1 MQFSFDAIGIIH
13 SCFKEKFGIPRQSG
27 LAPDAEAVLELL
39 PPFDRFEAVRELAD
53 FSHVWLV
60 FVFHQA
66 MKDDWSPTVRPP
78 RLGGNKRVGVF
89 ASRSP
94 FRPNPMG
101 LSAVEL
107 VAIEQVQGRL
117 FLRLKGADLVDGT
130 PVLDIKPYVPYADAI
145 ADAAGGFATEAPEVT
160 VSVAFSDAVEDF
172 LQNFDDKTVVEKPL
186 SESPSTNSGGE
197 AMPVSA
203 DSFRKLIVQV
213 LQQDPRP
220 AYMDGKSSRKSFGM
234 RLYDCDIHWTME
246 GDCAIVTGIENVSGD

>member
-1 MQFSFDAIGIIH
+1 MQFSFDAIGVIR
-13 SCFKEKFGIPRQSG
+13 SCFKEKFGVPRQSG

-66 MKDDWSPTVRPP
+66 MKKDWSPTVRPP

-94 FRPNPMG
+94 FRPNPIG
-101 LSAVEL
+101 LSTVEL
-107 VAIEQVQGRL
+107 VAIEQAEGRL
-117 FLRLKGADLVDGT
+117 LLRLKGADLVDGT
-130 PVLDIKPYVPYADAI
+130 PVLDIKPYVPYADSIPDAI
-145 ADAAGGFATEAPEVT
+145 GGFAAETPEAV
-160 VSVAFSDAVEDF
+160 VSVTFSDAVE
-172 LQNFDDKTVVEKPL
+172 NFFRKFDEKPA
-186 SESPSTNSGGE
+186 SDAPHPNSLPGGE
-197 AMPVSA
+197 EMPATA
-203 DSFRKLIVQV
+203 DSFRRLIVQV

-220 AYMDGKSSRKSFGM
+220 AYMDGKSPRKSFGM

-246 GDCAIVTGIENVSGD
+246 GDCAIVTDIGNISGD